1 MNDSTNN
8 NATIH
13 NKKVNN
19 KHNTKIKA
27 SLLSAALLL
36 ALAGCDGDDGDTGP
50 TGPQGAEGAQGPAGQ
65 DGTNGQDAPTRI
77 RSQLVARGVLNA
89 ESPEGAAE
97 IVQYHQASGMIYAIN
112 SSGDNAT
119 VELLNLNGAD
129 PAALTTDAEGVINN
143 TNLTIASTLALSDNT
158 PGDANSISISQS
170 LNLLAIAMA
179 ANDVDQ
185 NGYIAF
191 YDISGAVPSFIKNV
205 EVGVLPDMVTFT
217 PDSSKVVVANEG
229 EPSGDYTKDPEGS
242 ISIISI
248 TDGVVSD
255 SAVSLDFSRF
265 NSQQA
270 MLENQGMMFPNPRG
284 RTINGQLITTTV
296 AMDLEPEYVAV
307 SRDSKT
313 AFVSLQENNGLVIVD
328 LEAME
333 ISDIKGLGF
342 KDWSPLSLD
351 ASDKDGGI
359 NFKNYNNLY
368 GMYQPDT
375 IATFEWNGATFVV
388 TANEG
393 DGREYFF
400 DVADEA
406 ACTAAGGLDYDE
418 DDGCLSYT
426 DESRAED
433 LSLDATAFA
442 NVNNDDSD
450 LGRLKVSLERG
461 DTDNDG
467 DYEQLFTYGARS
479 FSIWDAQ
486 GNLVFDSGDDMERI
500 TAAIYGSAFNNNE
513 DENEGDTRSDAKGP
527 EPEALAIGQVGE
539 RTLAFI
545 GLERMGG
552 VMIYDVTNPFNVS
565 FVDYFNN
572 RGVIEGAEITGD
584 LAPEGMTFVPAI
596 NDEPAKLIVGH
607 EISGSVSVWE
617 ITEL

>member
-1 MNDSTNN
+1 M
-8 NATIH
+8 H
-13 NKKVNN
+13 NKQKLNL
-19 KHNTKIKA
+19 KA

-36 ALAGCDGDDGDTGP
+36 ALTGCDGDDGATGAN
-50 TGPQGAEGAQGPAGQ
+50 GPQGPSGQ
-65 DGTNGQDAPTRI
+65 DGTNGIDAPTRI
-77 RSQLVARGVLNA
+77 STKLVARGVLNA

-112 SSGDNAT
+112 SSSDTAT
-119 VELLNLNGAD
+119 VELLDLNDAD
-129 PAALTTDAEGVINN
+129 PAALTADAEGVINN
-143 TNLTIASTLALSDNT
+143 TNLTIVTTLSLSENT

-170 LNLLAIAMA
+170 LNLLAVAMA
-179 ANDVDQ
+179 ADEVDK

-191 YDISGAVPSFIKNV
+191 YDISGAAHNFIKNV

-217 PDSSKVVVANEG
+217 PDGSKVVVANEG
-229 EPSGDYTKDPEGS
+229 EPSGDYTTDPEGS
-242 ISIISI
+242 ISIINI
-248 TDGVVSD
+248 ADGVVSD
-255 SAVSLDFSRF
+255 TSVSLTFTGF

-270 MLENQGMMFPNPRG
+270 MLESQGMMFPNPSG
-284 RTINGQLITTTV
+284 RTINGQLINTTV

-307 SRDSKT
+307 SSDSKT
-313 AFVSLQENNGLVIVD
+313 AFVSLQENNGLVLVD
-328 LEAME
+328 LDAME
-333 ISDIKGLGF
+333 ISGITGLGF
-342 KDWSPLSLD
+342 KDWSQLSLD
-351 ASDKDGGI
+351 ASDKDGGV
-359 NFKNYNNLY
+359 NFKQYNNLY

-406 ACTAAGGLDYDE
+406 ACSAAGGLDYDE

-433 LSLDATAFA
+433 LSLDANAFA
-442 NVNNDDSD
+442 DINNDDND
-450 LGRLKVSLERG
+450 LGRLKVSIERG

-467 DYEQLFTYGARS
+467 DFEQLFTYGARS

-500 TAAIYGSAFNNNE
+500 TAAIYGSAFNNEE

-527 EPEALAIGQVGE
+527 EPEALAVGKVGE
-539 RTLAFI
+539 RTFAFI

-552 VMIYDVTNPFNVS
+552 VMIYDVTNPFNVT

-572 RGVIEGAEITGD
+572 RGVVEGADITGD
-584 LAPEGMTFVPAI
+584 LAPEGMAFIPAT
-596 NDEPAKLIVGH
+596 DSAPAKLIVGH

-617 ITEL
+617 ITEQ